1 MKLYVLDSYAM
12 IAFFENEPGAE
23 VVADILRQLLSNTAK
38 GYMSIINW
46 GEVYYSTFREQ
57 GREEA
62 DKIIGQLSKYP
73 IELVNADKEQ
83 TLSAAILK
91 SSYRMAYAD
100 CFAAALAMQLK
111 APLVTGD
118 PEFHQLQKKLA
129 IQWITA

>member
-1 MKLYVLDSYAM
+1 M
-12 IAFFENEPGAE
+12 
-23 VVADILRQLLSNTAK
+23 
-38 GYMSIINW
+38 
-46 GEVYYSTFREQ
+46 
-57 GREEA
+57 
-62 DKIIGQLSKYP
+62 SKYP